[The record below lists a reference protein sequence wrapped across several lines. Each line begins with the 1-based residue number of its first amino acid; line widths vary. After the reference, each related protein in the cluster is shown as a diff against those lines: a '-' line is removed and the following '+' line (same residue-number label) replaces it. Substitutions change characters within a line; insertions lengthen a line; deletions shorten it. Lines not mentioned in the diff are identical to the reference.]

1 MFHDR
6 PPRHIPLGFPTR
18 SLCSG
23 PFSDKL
29 QVVKVG
35 KKHIH
40 LSKQMFKNVIQLKT
54 FYSVAQLRLSDI
66 DYCTNVTCNNGGSCV
81 DGLSNY
87 SCFCV
92 AGYTGIHCETGI
104 RN

>member
-1 MFHDR
+1 
-6 PPRHIPLGFPTR
+6 
-18 SLCSG
+18 
-23 PFSDKL
+23 
-29 QVVKVG
+29 
-35 KKHIH
+35 
-40 LSKQMFKNVIQLKT
+40 MFKNVIQLKT